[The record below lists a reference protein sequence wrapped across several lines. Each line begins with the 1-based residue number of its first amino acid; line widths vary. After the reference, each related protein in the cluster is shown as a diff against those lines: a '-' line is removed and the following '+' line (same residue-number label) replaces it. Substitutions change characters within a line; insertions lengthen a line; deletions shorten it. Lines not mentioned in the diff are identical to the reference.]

1 MADNQQK
8 MNKRAII
15 IGASGLIGKELLT
28 LLLNHQEFESIKVY
42 VRKPLNIKHQKLTEI
57 ITNFN
62 TIQELNNSI
71 DGDIIFCCLGSTKSK
86 TPDLNDYRKI
96 DHDYPLFFAKEG
108 LKNGLK
114 QFHLI
119 SALGADAKSSNFY
132 TKMKGETED
141 ELKQLS
147 IPSIYIY
154 QPSFLSGNRTEKRPL
169 EKVVLLV
176 MKLIDPLLLGGLK
189 KYQSINAI
197 TVAKAMINESIKNK
211 KGIFV
216 HKSDKIK
223 ELV

>member
-1 MADNQQK
+1 

-28 LLLNHQEFESIKVY
+28 LLLTHQEFESIKVY

-57 ITNFN
+57 ITDFN

-71 DGDIIFCCLGSTKSK
+71 DSDIIFCCLGSTKSK
-86 TPDLNDYRKI
+86 TPDLNEYRKI

-154 QPSFLSGNRTEKRPL
+154 QPSFLSGNRTENRPL

-176 MKLIDPLLLGGLK
+176 MKLIDPLLVGGLE

-216 HKSDKIK
+216 HKSDQIK

>member
-1 MADNQQK
+1 MADNQRK

-28 LLLNHQEFESIKVY
+28 LLLNHEEFESIKVY
-42 VRKPLNIKHQKLTEI
+42 VRKPLNIQHQKLTEI
-57 ITNFN
+57 ITDFSKM
-62 TIQELNNSI
+62 QELSNSI
-71 DGDIIFCCLGSTKSK
+71 DGDVIFCCLGSTKSK

-108 LKNGLK
+108 LKNGMS
-114 QFHLI
+114 QFHLV
-119 SALGADAKSSNFY
+119 SALGANAKSSNFY

-141 ELKQLS
+141 ELKHLS

-169 EKVVLLV
+169 EKVVLFI
-176 MKLIDPLLLGGLK
+176 MKLIDPLLIGNLK

-197 TVAKAMINESIKNK
+197 TVAKAMIDESIKNK

-216 HKSDKIK
+216 HKSDQIK

>member
-1 MADNQQK
+1 VADNQRK

-28 LLLNHQEFESIKVY
+28 LLLNHEEFESIKVY
-42 VRKPLNIKHQKLTEI
+42 VRKPLNIQHQKLTEI
-57 ITNFN
+57 ITDFSKM
-62 TIQELNNSI
+62 QELSNSI
-71 DGDIIFCCLGSTKSK
+71 DGDVIFCCLGSTKSK

-108 LKNGLK
+108 LKNGMS
-114 QFHLI
+114 QFHLV
-119 SALGADAKSSNFY
+119 SALGANAKSSNFY

-141 ELKQLS
+141 ELKHLS

-169 EKVVLLV
+169 EKVVLFI
-176 MKLIDPLLLGGLK
+176 MKLIDPLLIGNLK

-216 HKSDKIK
+216 HKSDQIK

>member
-42 VRKPLNIKHQKLTEI
+42 VRKPLNIQHHKLTEI
-57 ITNFN
+57 ITDFSN
-62 TIQELNNSI
+62 IQELSNSI
-71 DGDIIFCCLGSTKSK
+71 DGDVILCCLGSTKSK
-86 TPDLNDYRKI
+86 TPNLIDYRKI

-154 QPSFLSGNRTEKRPL
+154 QPSFLSGNRTENRPL
-169 EKVVLLV
+169 EKVVLFV
-176 MKLIDPLLLGGLK
+176 MKLIDPLLVGGLV

-216 HKSDKIK
+216 HKSDQIK

>member
-57 ITNFN
+57 ITDFS

-71 DGDIIFCCLGSTKSK
+71 DGDVIFCCLGSTKSK
-86 TPDLNDYRKI
+86 TPDLNEYRKI

-108 LKNGLK
+108 LKNGLS

-119 SALGADAKSSNFY
+119 SALGADSKSSNFY

-141 ELKQLS
+141 ELKRLS

-176 MKLIDPLLLGGLK
+176 MKLIDPLLVGGLK

-216 HKSDKIK
+216 HKSDQIK

>member
-1 MADNQQK
+1 

-42 VRKPLNIKHQKLTEI
+42 VRKPLNIQHHKLTEI
-57 ITNFN
+57 ITDFSK
-62 TIQELNNSI
+62 IQELRNGI
-71 DGDIIFCCLGSTKSK
+71 DGDVIFCCLGSTKSK
-86 TPDLNDYRKI
+86 TPNLNDYRKI

-108 LKNGLK
+108 LKNGLS

-154 QPSFLSGNRTEKRPL
+154 QPSFLTGNRTENRPL
-169 EKVVLLV
+169 EKVVLFL

-216 HKSDKIK
+216 HKSDQIK

>member
-28 LLLNHQEFESIKVY
+28 LLLTHQEFENIKVY
-42 VRKPLNIKHQKLTEI
+42 VRKPLNIQHQKLTEI
-57 ITNFN
+57 ITDFSN
-62 TIQELNNSI
+62 IQELNNSI
-71 DGDIIFCCLGSTKSK
+71 DGDVIFCCLGSTKSK
-86 TPDLNDYRKI
+86 TPDLNEYRKI

-119 SALGADAKSSNFY
+119 SALGADSKSSNFY

-141 ELKQLS
+141 ELKDLP

-154 QPSFLSGNRTEKRPL
+154 QPSFLSGNRTENRPL
-169 EKVVLLV
+169 EKVVLFF
-176 MKLIDPLLLGGLK
+176 MKLIDPLLVGGFK

-216 HKSDKIK
+216 HKSDQIK

>member
-1 MADNQQK
+1 
-8 MNKRAII
+8 MNKTAII
-15 IGASGLIGKELLT
+15 IGASGLIGRELLS
-28 LLLNHQEFESIKVY
+28 LLLEQKEFENVKIF
-42 VRKPLNIKHQKLTEI
+42 VRKSIGIQHNKLTEI
-57 ITNFN
+57 ITDF
-62 TIQELNNSI
+62 TKLQSI
-71 DGDIIFCCLGSTKSK
+71 SGSINGDVIFCCLGSTKSK

-96 DHDYPLFFAKEG
+96 DHDYPLFFANEG
-108 LKNGLK
+108 IKNGLG
-114 QFHLI
+114 QFHLV
-119 SALGADAKSSNFY
+119 SALGANAKSSNFY

-154 QPSFLSGNRTEKRPL
+154 QPSFLRGNRPENRPL
-169 EKVVLLV
+169 EKVALFI
-176 MKLIDPLLLGGLK
+176 MKLIDPLLVGNLK

-216 HKSDKIK
+216 HKSDQIK

>member
-1 MADNQQK
+1 

-15 IGASGLIGKELLT
+15 IGASGLIGKALLT
-28 LLLNHQEFESIKVY
+28 LLLTHEEFESIKVY
-42 VRKPLNIKHQKLTEI
+42 VRKPLNIQHQKLTEI
-57 ITNFN
+57 ITDFSN
-62 TIQELNNSI
+62 IQELSNSI
-71 DGDIIFCCLGSTKSK
+71 DGDVIFCCLGSTKSK

-154 QPSFLSGNRTEKRPL
+154 QPSFLTGNRTENRPL
-169 EKVVLLV
+169 EKVVLLI
-176 MKLIDPLLLGGLK
+176 MKLIDPLLVGGLK

-216 HKSDKIK
+216 HKSDQIK